1 MHLQLKKELNFAS
14 GKALLDIDV
23 QIAAG
28 TFVAISGPSG
38 SGKTTLLRLIAGL
51 EKGEGF
57 ININNKVW
65 LDTATGLH
73 LSPQQRRVGYVFQNY
88 ALFPNM
94 TIRENLTFALEKNQ
108 SPAIIDEL
116 IETMELGALVSR
128 YPQQLSGGQQQR
140 VALARALVRKPPI
153 LLLDEPLSALDEG
166 LRSHLQDYILKIHR
180 KYQLTT
186 LLVSHDTREIYK
198 MADKVLVLAEGKMMG
213 WGSPQVVFKDTIATN
228 SLQLEGTII
237 QIIDS
242 IATIQVGQNLLT
254 IPINVEEKH
263 QRKIGD
269 KVQFQTNT
277 IHPFL
282 IKNDENKPES
292 AN

>member
-1 MHLQLKKELNFAS
+1 LHLNLKKKLNFVS
-14 GKALLDIDV
+14 GEKLLDVDV

-51 EKGEGF
+51 AKGTGF
-57 ININNKVW
+57 IKIKDKVW
-65 LDTATGLH
+65 LDTANGIY
-73 LSPQQRRVGYVFQNY
+73 LSSQQRKVGYVFQNY

-94 TIRENLTFALEKNQ
+94 TVRQNLTFALEKNQ
-108 SPAIIDEL
+108 STAIIEEL
-116 IETMELGALVSR
+116 IDTMELGELIHR

-166 LRSHLQDYILKIHR
+166 LRNHLQNYILKIHR

-198 MADKVLVLAEGKMMG
+198 MADKVLVLEEGKMTE
-213 WGSPQVVFKDTIATN
+213 WGSPQAILKNTIATN
-228 SLQLEGTII
+228 HLQLEGEVIE
-237 QIIDS
+237 
-242 IATIQVGQNLLT
+242 LLADDFVKVKIGVNFLT
-254 IPINVEEKH
+254 LKNN
-263 QRKIGD
+263 QSLKIGD
-269 KVQFQTNT
+269 KIQVISNT
-277 IHPFL
+277 LNAFISP
-282 IKNDENKPES
+282 KNKD
-292 AN
+292 

>member
-1 MHLQLKKELNFAS
+1 MHLQLKKQLNFAGGRGS
-14 GKALLDIDV
+14 LDIDV

-51 EKGEGF
+51 EKGSGF
-57 ININNKVW
+57 IKINNKIW
-65 LDTATGLH
+65 LDTANELH
-73 LSPQQRRVGYVFQNY
+73 LSPQQRKVGYVFQNY

-94 TIRENLTFALEKNQ
+94 TVRQNLAFALEKNQ
-108 SPAIIDEL
+108 SPVIIEEL
-116 IETMELGALVSR
+116 IETMELGELIHR

-213 WGSPQVVFKDTIATN
+213 WGSPQAVFKDTIATN
-228 SLQLEGTII
+228 SLQLEGEVMELLANGFIKVKI
-237 QIIDS
+237 G
-242 IATIQVGQNLLT
+242 ANLL
-254 IPINVEEKH
+254 IIKDG
-263 QRKIGD
+263 QRNKQSLKIGD
-269 KVQFQTNT
+269 KVEVISNTLNT
-277 IHPFL
+277 IILPS
-282 IKNDENKPES
+282 N
-292 AN
+292 

>member
-1 MHLQLKKELNFAS
+1 MHLNLKKKLNFAS

-23 QIAAG
+23 QIAEG

-51 EKGEGF
+51 EKGKGF
-57 ININNKVW
+57 IKIKNSIW
-65 LDTATGLH
+65 LDTANGLY
-73 LSPQQRRVGYVFQNY
+73 LPPQQRKVGYVFQNY

-94 TIRENLTFALEKNQ
+94 TVRQNLRFALEKNQ
-108 SPAIIDEL
+108 SNTIIEEL
-116 IETMELGALVSR
+116 IETMELGELIHR

-166 LRSHLQDYILKIHR
+166 LRNHLQDYILKIHQ

-198 MADKVLVLAEGKMMG
+198 MADKVLVLEEGKMLG
-213 WGSPQVVFKDTIATN
+213 WGSPQEVLKNTTATN
-228 SLQLEGTII
+228 SLQLTGTVIELLADDFVKVKI
-237 QIIDS
+237 GTNILTLKQNQSLKIG
-242 IATIQVGQNLLT
+242 ATIQVTATTLNASISSGGNM
-254 IPINVEEKH
+254 
-263 QRKIGD
+263 
-269 KVQFQTNT
+269 
-277 IHPFL
+277 
-282 IKNDENKPES
+282 
-292 AN
+292 A